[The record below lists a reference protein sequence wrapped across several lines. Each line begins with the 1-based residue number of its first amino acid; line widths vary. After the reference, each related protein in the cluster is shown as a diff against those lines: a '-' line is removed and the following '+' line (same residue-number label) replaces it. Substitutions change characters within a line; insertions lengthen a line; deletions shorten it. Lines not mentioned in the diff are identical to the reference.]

1 MQRVHMSRSAV
12 AALAAVAIAA
22 AAASPS
28 PAEAFV
34 LFVQPHPTAKA
45 GKAPTG
51 LAPNRS
57 SFAPA
62 NKGASSAAKAQA
74 NVNTGQGPPV
84 RRVWIVKPGLAG
96 SQGGSSAGS
105 GARAQA
111 PAAAAAAAAVAAAA
125 CATSSRRSSARSS
138 RRRSTN
144 SSSCRR
150 SNDGGRDRRGVRSV
164 GEAPPDP
171 L

>member
-12 AALAAVAIAA
+12 AALAAVLIAA

-105 GARAQA
+105 GAQS
-111 PAAAAAAAAVAAAA
+111 
-125 CATSSRRSSARSS
+125 TSSGSGSGGSSGGGSS
-138 RRRSTN
+138 L
-144 SSSCRR
+144 
-150 SNDGGRDRRGVRSV
+150 RDILKEKL
-164 GEAPPDP
+164 GEVFKAKIDELLKLPSK
-171 L
+171 

>member
-1 MQRVHMSRSAV
+1 MRVHMSRSAV

-22 AAASPS
+22 ATASPS

-105 GARAQA
+105 GAQS
-111 PAAAAAAAAVAAAA
+111 
-125 CATSSRRSSARSS
+125 TSSGSGSGGSSGGGSS
-138 RRRSTN
+138 L
-144 SSSCRR
+144 
-150 SNDGGRDRRGVRSV
+150 RDILKEKL
-164 GEAPPDP
+164 GEVFKAKIDELLKLPSK
-171 L
+171 

>member
-51 LAPNRS
+51 IAPNRS

-105 GARAQA
+105 GAQS
-111 PAAAAAAAAVAAAA
+111 
-125 CATSSRRSSARSS
+125 TSSGSGSGGSSGGGSS
-138 RRRSTN
+138 L
-144 SSSCRR
+144 
-150 SNDGGRDRRGVRSV
+150 RDILKEKL
-164 GEAPPDP
+164 GEVFKAKIDELLKLPSK
-171 L
+171 

>member
-105 GARAQA
+105 GAQS
-111 PAAAAAAAAVAAAA
+111 
-125 CATSSRRSSARSS
+125 TSSGSGSGGSSGGGSS
-138 RRRSTN
+138 L
-144 SSSCRR
+144 
-150 SNDGGRDRRGVRSV
+150 RDILKEKL
-164 GEAPPDP
+164 GEVFKAKIDELLKLPSK
-171 L
+171 

>member
-1 MQRVHMSRSAV
+1 MLSTIAGVYPSMQPGGGSHAARAHVPECF

-96 SQGGSSAGS
+96 SQGGSSACSGAQSTSSGS
-105 GARAQA
+105 G
-111 PAAAAAAAAVAAAA
+111 
-125 CATSSRRSSARSS
+125 SGG
-138 RRRSTN
+138 
-144 SSSCRR
+144 SSSL
-150 SNDGGRDRRGVRSV
+150 RDILKEKL
-164 GEAPPDP
+164 GEVFKAKIDELLKLPSK
-171 L
+171 

>member
-105 GARAQA
+105 GAQS
-111 PAAAAAAAAVAAAA
+111 
-125 CATSSRRSSARSS
+125 TSSGSGSGGSSGGGSS
-138 RRRSTN
+138 L
-144 SSSCRR
+144 
-150 SNDGGRDRRGVRSV
+150 RDILKEKL
-164 GEAPPDP
+164 GEVFKANIDELLKLPSK
-171 L
+171 

>member
-105 GARAQA
+105 GAQS
-111 PAAAAAAAAVAAAA
+111 
-125 CATSSRRSSARSS
+125 TSSGSSGGG
-138 RRRSTN
+138 
-144 SSSCRR
+144 SSSL
-150 SNDGGRDRRGVRSV
+150 RDILKEKL
-164 GEAPPDP
+164 GEVFKAKIDELLKLPSK
-171 L
+171 

>member
-51 LAPNRS
+51 IAPNRS

-105 GARAQA
+105 GAQS
-111 PAAAAAAAAVAAAA
+111 
-125 CATSSRRSSARSS
+125 TSSGSGG
-138 RRRSTN
+138 
-144 SSSCRR
+144 SSSGGGSSSLRDILKEKLGEVFKAKIDELLKLP
-150 SNDGGRDRRGVRSV
+150 SN
-164 GEAPPDP
+164 
-171 L
+171 

>member
-51 LAPNRS
+51 IAPNRS

-105 GARAQA
+105 GAQS
-111 PAAAAAAAAVAAAA
+111 
-125 CATSSRRSSARSS
+125 TSSGSGGG
-138 RRRSTN
+138 
-144 SSSCRR
+144 SSSL
-150 SNDGGRDRRGVRSV
+150 RDILKEKL
-164 GEAPPDP
+164 GEVFKAKIDELLKLPSK
-171 L
+171 

>member
-51 LAPNRS
+51 IAPNRS

-105 GARAQA
+105 GAQS
-111 PAAAAAAAAVAAAA
+111 
-125 CATSSRRSSARSS
+125 TSSGSGG
-138 RRRSTN
+138 
-144 SSSCRR
+144 SSS
-150 SNDGGRDRRGVRSV
+150 GGGSSSLRDILKEKL
-164 GEAPPDP
+164 GEVFKAKIDELLKLPSK
-171 L
+171 

>member
-96 SQGGSSAGS
+96 SQGGSSGAQSTSSGS
-105 GARAQA
+105 GG
-111 PAAAAAAAAVAAAA
+111 
-125 CATSSRRSSARSS
+125 
-138 RRRSTN
+138 
-144 SSSCRR
+144 SSS
-150 SNDGGRDRRGVRSV
+150 GGGSSSLRDILKEKL
-164 GEAPPDP
+164 GEVFKAKIDELLKLPSK
-171 L
+171 

>member
-105 GARAQA
+105 GAQS
-111 PAAAAAAAAVAAAA
+111 
-125 CATSSRRSSARSS
+125 TSSGSGG
-138 RRRSTN
+138 
-144 SSSCRR
+144 SSS
-150 SNDGGRDRRGVRSV
+150 GGGSSSLRDILKEKL
-164 GEAPPDP
+164 GEVFKAKIDELLKLPSK
-171 L
+171 